1 MSETN
6 TYNVMLIDRE
16 RLDNEY
22 YRFDFEKPEGYHF
35 KEGQYAIFKLIDHDL
50 EGKDFRIFSIAYTNE
65 EPYIRIATRIP
76 ELHSDFK
83 EVLLHMPVGNKINM
97 SEPKGKFVLEPD
109 CECVFIAGGIGI
121 TPIRS
126 MILSQSLQEDGEK
139 EELIYSELESC
150 YPFKEELEHISGLN
164 IDYCADIEPTQN
176 TIRQAVKKYKNNV
189 TYYISGS
196 PGFVKG
202 ISGLLKENG
211 VTDEHIKH
219 DLFVGY

>member
-6 TYNVMLIDRE
+6 TYNVTLINRKL
-16 RLDNEY
+16 LDNEY
-22 YRFDFEKPEGYHF
+22 YRFDFKKPEGYRF
-35 KEGQYAIFKLIDHDL
+35 KEGQYAIFKLIDHEL
-50 EGKDFRIFSIAYTNE
+50 EGKDFRIFSIASANE

-83 EVLLHMPVGNKINM
+83 DVLLHMPIGDKINM
-97 SEPKGKFVLEPD
+97 SESKGKFILDPD
-109 CECVFIAGGIGI
+109 CECVYIAGGIGI

-126 MILSQSLQEDGEK
+126 LILSQLKQKTGAQK
-139 EELIYSELESC
+139 KLIYSELEAC
-150 YPFKEELEHISGLN
+150 YPFKEELEDIPGLN

-176 TIRQAVKKYKNNV
+176 VIKQTVKKKKNNV

-202 ISGLLKENG
+202 ISGLLKESG
-211 VTDEHIKH
+211 VTDDHIKH